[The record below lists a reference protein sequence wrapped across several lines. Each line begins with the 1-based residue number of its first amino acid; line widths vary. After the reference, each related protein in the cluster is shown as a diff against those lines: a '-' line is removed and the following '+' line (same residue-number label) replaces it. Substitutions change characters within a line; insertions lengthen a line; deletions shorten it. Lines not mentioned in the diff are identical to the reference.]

1 MSRSIEMTGNPIAI
15 LKFQHLPTSDN
26 LRRILVRSDRLRLT
40 CEVNQSIEVTI
51 IELQSVCQILSFV
64 NEKQGPFKS

>member
-26 LRRILVRSDRLRLT
+26 LRQIPVRSDWLRLT

-51 IELQSVCQILSFV
+51 IKLQSVCQILSFV

>member
-1 MSRSIEMTGNPIAI
+1 MSRSIEITGNPMAI

-26 LRRILVRSDRLRLT
+26 LRRIPLRPDRLRLT
-40 CEVNQSIEVTI
+40 SEVNQSIEVTI
-51 IELQSVCQILSFV
+51 IDLQSVCQILSFV